1 MDRYQLRRDRLR
13 KLLGKAKVDSLL
25 VTNFTNVTYLTGF
38 TGDDSYL
45 LISPGQ
51 EVILSD
57 PRYTT
62 QLAEEC
68 PGIELAIRDTG
79 KSMLDTIDAVLTRR
93 KPAPLGIEAQSISVA
108 LRDRIAA
115 ALPKVEL
122 APTDGLVERLRLI
135 KDKDE
140 VDVIRRAARVAER
153 AFEAL
158 RASIRPELTEKQVAD
173 DLEHQMRLLGA
184 KCSSFPPI
192 VAVGP
197 RAALPHARPTSSRL
211 SESPLLLVD
220 WGADVGGYKSD
231 LTRVLTTGKISPK
244 LERVYRV
251 VLMAQEQGIA
261 AVRPGVTAHEV
272 DAAARSVIEKAG
284 YGKYFGHGLG
294 HGIGLDIHEAPR
306 LGVNQSLVLE
316 AGMVVTIEPGVYL
329 PEIGGVRIE
338 DDVLV
343 TKTGHELL
351 TSAAKQWEDTL
362 VAW

>member
-1 MDRYQLRRDRLR
+1 MDRYHLRRDRLR
-13 KLLGKAKVDSLL
+13 KLLRKAEVDSLL

-45 LISPGQ
+45 LIAPDR

-68 PGIELAIRDTG
+68 GGIELAIRDTG
-79 KSMLDTIDAVLTRR
+79 KSMLDTIEGVLKGR
-93 KPAPLGIEAQSISVA
+93 KPAPIGIEAQSMVVA

-115 ALPKVEL
+115 ALPKIEL
-122 APTDGLVERLRLI
+122 KPTDGLVERLRLI

-140 VDVIRRAARVAER
+140 VDVIRHAARVAER

-158 RASIRPELTEKQVAD
+158 RATVRPELTEKQVAD

-184 KCSSFPPI
+184 KGSSFPPI

-197 RAALPHARPTSSRL
+197 RAALPHARPTGSRL
-211 SESPLLLVD
+211 GESPLLLVD

-261 AVRPGVTAHEV
+261 AVRPGATAHEV
-272 DAAARSVIEKAG
+272 DAAARAVIEKAG

-329 PEIGGVRIE
+329 PDVGGVRIE

-351 TSAAKQWEDTL
+351 TSAAKQWEDTH

>member
-1 MDRYQLRRDRLR
+1 M
-13 KLLGKAKVDSLL
+13 
-25 VTNFTNVTYLTGF
+25 
-38 TGDDSYL
+38 
-45 LISPGQ
+45 
-51 EVILSD
+51 
-57 PRYTT
+57 
-62 QLAEEC
+62 
-68 PGIELAIRDTG
+68 AIRETG
-79 KSMLDTIDAVLTRR
+79 KSMLDTINAVLARR
-93 KPAPLGIEAQSISVA
+93 KAAPIGIEAQSIVVA

-122 APTDGLVERLRLI
+122 IPTDGLVERLRLI

-140 VDVIRRAARVAER
+140 VDVIRQAARVAER
-153 AFEAL
+153 AFEVL
-158 RASIRPELTEKQVAD
+158 RATVRPDLTEKQVAD

-184 KCSSFPPI
+184 KGASFPPI

-197 RAALPHARPTSSRL
+197 RAALPHARPTSGRL
-211 SESPLLLVD
+211 GESPLLLVD

-261 AVRPGVTAHEV
+261 AVRPGATAHEV
-272 DAAARSVIEKAG
+272 DAAARTVIEKAG

-316 AGMVVTIEPGVYL
+316 PGMVVTIEPGIYL
-329 PEIGGVRIE
+329 PDLGGVRIE